1 MKRKKI
7 GKATLGLFNRFFG
20 FENEVDITNE
30 VAVLHRR
37 NVVIK
42 NIIFLSNIFYSVLL
56 SIFAYF
62 SETAANWIYPA
73 IFFPFTFFINAIIN
87 HLIKIDRHDKLRQQM
102 AMYVMAIYVFVSVVL
117 VYMRFYHEP
126 YFETTSYVL
135 IYYAIVVISLYQS
148 KSLMLWSTGGMI
160 AAITVI
166 HFIVTYNV
174 NSIAEGK
181 TITEFLAVFVKDP
194 IFYDI
199 LMRTAIFI
207 IFSVVV
213 YTIVAMGHF
222 LQEQRKNELIKRR
235 EIQEDFTNIVS
246 DLFKVVLSAK
256 SPFIDKQHITL
267 VHKMSL
273 HLAELYGANAEEIKE
288 INEYANIHL
297 KIGEIN
303 DLISPTETVEVDYDS
318 LKQKTELGTLIAKR
332 LQLAQKADDIA
343 RTHIE
348 GAVNDKFVF
357 EMQQIQPEI
366 TAQII
371 LLSDL
376 YITMRSQQSY
386 KRAYPND
393 LVVKSFEKQ
402 FNVYFEFILLDRF
415 LRFSNEFEKI
425 YNEF

>member
-1 MKRKKI
+1 MARRKL
-7 GKATLGLFNRFFG
+7 GKVTKGLFNRIFG
-20 FENEVDITNE
+20 FENGIDITNE

-42 NIIFLSNIFYSVLL
+42 NIIFISNLFYSLLL
-56 SIFAYF
+56 SLFAVA
-62 SETAANWIYPA
+62 SNTAANWIYPA

-87 HLIKIDRHDKLRQQM
+87 HLIKIDRHDNTRQQI
-102 AMYVMAIYVFVSVVL
+102 AMYVMAIYVFISVVL

-148 KSLMLWSTGGMI
+148 KSLMLWSSGGMI

-166 HFIVTYNV
+166 HFTVTYNV
-174 NSIAEGK
+174 SSIAEGLS
-181 TITEFLAVFVKDP
+181 IVEFLPVFFKNP
-194 IFYDI
+194 IFYD
-199 LMRTAIFI
+199 LAMRTIIFI
-207 IFSVVV
+207 IFSLVI
-213 YTIVAMGHF
+213 YAIVSMGHYM
-222 LQEQRKNELIKRR
+222 QEERKNELIKRR

-256 SPFIDKQHITL
+256 SPFIDRQHITL
-267 VHKMSL
+267 VHKTSM
-273 HLAELYGANAEEIKE
+273 HLAELYGSTNEELEEI
-288 INEYANIHL
+288 NNYANIHL

-303 DLISPTETVEVDYDS
+303 DLIVPKESDEVDYNK
-318 LKQKTELGTLIAKR
+318 LKEKTELGTLIAKR
-332 LQLAQKADDIA
+332 LQLAQKVDDIA

-348 GAVNDKFVF
+348 GAATDEFII

-366 TAQII
+366 TGQII
-371 LLSDL
+371 LLTDL

-393 LVVKSFEKQ
+393 IVIRLFKEEFH
-402 FNVYFEFILLDRF
+402 VYFDYTLLDRF
-415 LRFSNEFEKI
+415 LRYASEFEKI